1 MPTSYSPETAGP
13 RLTRIGLTDQVHRI
27 LRRQVLDGKYPGG
40 STLNTVELATELG
53 ISRTPVRQALQIME
67 QQGLVEVDTRGQ
79 YVVRQPTTQEI
90 LEVFLLRVTLEWMA
104 LRMVVERADDA
115 SIRALRRVLDE
126 QETAMVDGDG
136 AKFLD
141 LDGHLHVQIAR
152 CAGLQHT
159 AQFLT
164 ELRDQIVLL
173 GGKAITQP
181 GRREAVL
188 AEHHVI
194 LNAVAERN
202 AEKAV
207 EALANHLL
215 NTARSLSEEIVG
227 PLEVLVNVSYG
238 KGDLG
243 ADHPARS
250 S

>member
-1 MPTSYSPETAGP
+1 
-13 RLTRIGLTDQVHRI
+13 
-27 LRRQVLDGKYPGG
+27 
-40 STLNTVELATELG
+40 
-53 ISRTPVRQALQIME
+53 
-67 QQGLVEVDTRGQ
+67 
-79 YVVRQPTTQEI
+79 
-90 LEVFLLRVTLEWMA
+90 
-104 LRMVVERADDA
+104 
-115 SIRALRRVLDE
+115 
-126 QETAMVDGDG
+126 MVDGDG

-152 CAGLQHT
+152 SAGLQHT